1 MSRIPPS
8 GHPENKYIVTA
19 EQLEQR
25 DYIRFNADK
34 QKWEVQYDA
43 GGKVGQPILQPN
55 LYEHLERIAYRV
67 GRDIRQLHSEIADSH
82 TDVERFNHQFNSLQL
97 TRGLMD
103 SEDSRHSM
111 NKEISLRKI
120 ARDLHKVAP
129 DLVEESLVD
138 LESDTSEQGSATI
151 IQMQLIQESNN
162 NWESRFPED
171 EHVWNF
177 AAPRLSREPLA
188 TSDKGKPIRYR
199 VNQYFNIRRWPVW
212 AQSKKV
218 QTAMK
223 TSGLVIQEKP
233 APPLAQ
239 PAEELKST
247 LVEEVKRERYTG
259 YGGPAMFPFGETPY
273 QQAYLSW
280 RMEQDL
286 ADGWC
291 PNLW

>member
-19 EQLEQR
+19 EQVKHR
-25 DYIRFNADK
+25 DYIRFNPDK
-34 QKWEVQYDA
+34 QKWEVRYDA

-55 LYEHLERIAYRV
+55 LYEHLERIAYRA
-67 GRDIRQLHSEIADSH
+67 GRDIRLLNSQIAASH
-82 TDVERFNHQFNSLQL
+82 TDVERFNDQFNSLQR

-103 SEDSRHSM
+103 SKDGRRSTD
-111 NKEISLRKI
+111 KEISLRKM
-120 ARDLHKVAP
+120 ARDLRKVAP
-129 DLVEESLVD
+129 DLVEESLVNLD
-138 LESDTSEQGSATI
+138 SDTNERGSATI
-151 IQMQLIQESNN
+151 IQMQLIQEANN
-162 NWESRFPED
+162 NWDSRFPED

-177 AAPRLSREPLA
+177 AAPRLSLEPVA
-188 TSDKGKPIRYR
+188 TSNKGKPTQHR

-218 QTAMK
+218 QSAIK
-223 TSGLVIQEKP
+223 ASNLVIQEKP
-233 APPLAQ
+233 APPSAEA
-239 PAEELKST
+239 AEELKSA

-291 PNLW
+291 PKAW